1 MATIIR
7 HGDGFQSKIRR
18 KGFDPVSRTFPTH
31 KLAKE
36 WATRIEAEM
45 FSGRYISRDEA
56 ESTTL
61 REWGQFWVKFNRLRS
76 LSC

>member
-1 MATIIR
+1 MATITK

-36 WATRIEAEM
+36 WATRTEAEM
-45 FSGRYISRDEA
+45 VIRDRGGA
-56 ESTTL
+56 
-61 REWGQFWVKFNRLRS
+61 GD
-76 LSC
+76 LS